1 MAQHAGRSVAGD
13 AAEVSRRDAPSAT
26 LPEVRLVVTARSRA
40 PVAEGLAQDGC
51 RLDHDVPEGDRP
63 ADAPAD
69 AVVAA
74 GIAAWQAGANA
85 VVLWGGEPTLR
96 PDFPAMVRA
105 LREGGVDTIGVATDG
120 LAFGQPDVA
129 ARLVGL
135 GLSFVRFRFHS
146 ARPDAQD
153 WLTGVKGSL
162 RRTAKAMEA
171 VAAAGLGV
179 EVEAVVTRPTVPHLA
194 ETVELAA
201 RLGARRIHLRRVTA
215 RGAAALDDVA
225 LMPRL
230 GLVQTELESAA
241 QAGVR
246 QGARVFLEGFPQCTA
261 PGAAPCRLDEAAV
274 RVVVADAPGWVF
286 VGPMFGP
293 VVGAPGCG
301 RCPGAG
307 ACGGAPSD
315 YLARFG
321 RTEVD
326 GEGAKWI
333 HPGTLPPTP
342 LANGDVKPVGRQG
355 RHPPLRLAYAKVAA
369 RLPSHGGD
377 PLVAVSKSP
386 SADVIR
392 TLFVAP
398 PRVRERAFADLPAPA
413 AAESTRDVRIRLVRA
428 AQHGASTLRIAS
440 AGTLAH
446 PAAAEMLREA
456 TRLEIPRIEVAGEAS
471 AVAGWGDMELRR
483 LRGIHRLDAALY
495 APDAATHDA
504 IVGIPGAFE
513 ATLAALDRAGEA
525 VPGLAVGAYAV
536 LRDASEVLAWAQ
548 AWDDGLLPGDPFF
561 RLASVGGDLAELAAA
576 AASLP
581 RGPARDALAAV
592 LPVALLPRDGV
603 KPAPEATVAFGEF
616 AAVWAAPSGS
626 DRFGCYT
633 GRLAREGGPVAG
645 DCPGWALGWR
655 VHGRP
660 VGADGMPEV

>member
-1 MAQHAGRSVAGD
+1 MAQAERLVSSD
-13 AAEVSRRDAPSAT
+13 AADVARRETPTAA
-26 LPEVRLVVTARSRA
+26 LPEVRLVATARSRA
-40 PVAEGLAQDGC
+40 AVSEGLALEGC
-51 RLDHDVPEGDRP
+51 RLDHDVPEADRP
-63 ADAPAD
+63 ADAAAE

-74 GIAAWQAGANA
+74 GVAAWQSGANA

-96 PDFPAMVRA
+96 PDFPAIVRS
-105 LREGGVDTIGVATDG
+105 LRDAGVQTLGVVTDG
-120 LAFGQPDVA
+120 LAFVQADVA
-129 ARLVGL
+129 ARLAAL
-135 GLSFVRFRFHS
+135 GLSFVRFRLHS

-153 WLTGVKGSL
+153 WLTGIKGSL
-162 RRTAKAMEA
+162 RRTARAMES

-179 EVEAVVTRPTVPHLA
+179 EVEVVVTRPTVPHLA
-194 ETVELAA
+194 ETVELAT

-230 GLVQTELESAA
+230 GLIQTELEAAA

-261 PGAAPCRLDEAAV
+261 PGAAPCRLDEAAI
-274 RVVVADAPGWVF
+274 RIAVADAPGWVF

-293 VVGAPGCG
+293 VVGAPGCA
-301 RCPGAG
+301 RCPGPG

-326 GEGAKWI
+326 GESAKWI
-333 HPGTLPPTP
+333 HPGTLAATP

-377 PLVAVSKSP
+377 PLVAVQKSP
-386 SADVIR
+386 TADVIR

-428 AQHGASTLRIAS
+428 AQHGATTLRIAS
-440 AGTLAH
+440 AGSLAH

-504 IVGIPGAFE
+504 IVGVAGAFE

-536 LRDASEVLAWAQ
+536 LRDAASVDAWAQ

-561 RLASVGGDLAELAAA
+561 RLASVGGDLAELAAVA
-576 AASLP
+576 AGLP
-581 RGPARDALAAV
+581 EGPVRDALAAV
-592 LPVALLPRDGV
+592 LPVALLPRVGV
-603 KPAPEATVAFGEF
+603 LPAPMATVAFGEF

-633 GRLAREGGPVAG
+633 GRLARDGGPAPG
-645 DCPGWALGWR
+645 DCPGWATGWR